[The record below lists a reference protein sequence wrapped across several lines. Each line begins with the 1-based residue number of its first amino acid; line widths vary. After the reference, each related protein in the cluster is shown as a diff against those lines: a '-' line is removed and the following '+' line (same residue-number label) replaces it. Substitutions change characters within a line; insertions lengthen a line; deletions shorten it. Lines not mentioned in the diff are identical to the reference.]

1 MRQISAN
8 RAGTA
13 GGRARI
19 IGALRRGLLL
29 MAACTLVGC
38 SALRL
43 GYGQGP
49 ELAYLWA
56 DRYLDFDGNQ
66 SPQVRAA
73 LHEWFAWHRSNE
85 LPEYARQ
92 LAAMQSELQQP
103 VTAEQVCR
111 FYEWGAGRLDEAW
124 EHALPAMAQVAPTLR
139 PEQLKHMARR
149 FDKLNAEFE
158 DEMLSEPPQE
168 QRRLWAEQLGERYE
182 TLFGS
187 LERAQRRLIEAEVAR
202 LPMGPAQWH
211 AERLLRQQDTL
222 ATLRQIAQ
230 PGVTPAEAQARLQA
244 LFERSRQSPRPAYRA
259 LAQQQVKAH
268 CALFAQVQA
277 LATPAQRRHA
287 AEKLQG
293 WQDDARAL
301 AGQGRPAA
309 VKTG

>member
-29 MAACTLVGC
+29 AAACVLVGC

-49 ELAYLWA
+49 ELAFLWA

-92 LAAMQSELQQP
+92 LAVLQSELQQP
-103 VTAEQVCR
+103 VSPEQACR
-111 FYEWGAGRLDEAW
+111 FYEWGTARLDQAW
-124 EHALPAMAQVAPTLR
+124 ERALPAMAQVAPTLR

-149 FDKLNAEFE
+149 FDKVNAEFE
-158 DEMLSEPPQE
+158 DEMLSEAPKE
-168 QRRLWAEQLGERYE
+168 QQRLWAEQLAERYE
-182 TLFGS
+182 TLFGT
-187 LERAQRRLIEAEVAR
+187 LDRAQQRLIDTEVAR
-202 LPMGPAQWH
+202 LPMTPAQWH

-230 PGVTPAEAQARLQA
+230 PGTTPADAQARLQA
-244 LFERSRQSPRPAYRA
+244 LFERSRHSPRAAYRA
-259 LAQQQVKAH
+259 LSQQQVKAH
-268 CALFAQVQA
+268 CALFAQVQS
-277 LATPAQRRHA
+277 LATPAQRQHA

-293 WQDDARAL
+293 WQEDAREL
-301 AGQGRPAA
+301 AGKARAA
-309 VKTG
+309 PVKSG